1 MTDFPPLP
9 SVFALHPVPPGTDP
23 LAAAMAMAPAQGAGT
38 LAWQDGEDSLWAAVV
53 LEPELP
59 LATARIALLAAAAA
73 AADALVVL
81 GPPEIPVTLRWPA
94 TLVVNGGAVGTAL
107 LAVPPGCGEDAGP
120 DWLVVGL
127 HLAMRQ
133 DVAEPG
139 LDPGR
144 TVLAEEGFFEVPVP
158 ELVAAWAR
166 HLMAALSVWQ
176 SEGAFRLAE
185 RLLPRLEEETAAGK
199 ALDPV
204 DGALLLHWPDPAPGR
219 RQRLPLPAHLPRRQD
234 PA

>member
-107 LAVPPGCGEDAGP
+107 LAVPPGCGT
-120 DWLVVGL
+120 
-127 HLAMRQ
+127 M
-133 DVAEPG
+133 
-139 LDPGR
+139 
-144 TVLAEEGFFEVPVP
+144 
-158 ELVAAWAR
+158 
-166 HLMAALSVWQ
+166 
-176 SEGAFRLAE
+176 
-185 RLLPRLEEETAAGK
+185 GK
-199 ALDPV
+199 AKLRCKRWRTWSSSAVGVGKDSV
-204 DGALLLHWPDPAPGR
+204 AK
-219 RQRLPLPAHLPRRQD
+219 
-234 PA
+234 